1 MRVVAAI
8 GNQCGPFI
16 GPVESSPHSRRDASK
31 PYARMQGRV
40 LVEGVVALT
49 VKDQTVRVVQTAHR
63 RCQVQCRVVAV
74 FTNTGT
80 ESIQNLLCF
89 SRQIAV
95 RSLSYALLLFFCSL
109 MSIRFLCKEMS
120 GCPIPS
126 YGTTPRYRAQER
138 GTTVLSASLIRGA
151 RRSQRLSPGHH
162 RQQAQKSP
170 YATGEKN
177 GYGKTQTCP
186 SLHAGRV
193 WEPLMP
199 RAAHPEDAPP
209 RVRIEKKSIT

>member
-16 GPVESSPHSRRDASK
+16 GPVSQVLTHGVTPVNHTL
-31 PYARMQGRV
+31 RMQGRV

-95 RSLSYALLLFFCSL
+95 RSLSYALLLFL
-109 MSIRFLCKEMS
+109 LLAHVYPFLCIGNVWVIS
-120 GCPIPS
+120 SHHTAPL
-126 YGTTPRYRAQER
+126 PRYRALGER
-138 GTTVLSASLIRGA
+138 HHSAL
-151 RRSQRLSPGHH
+151 RLSHPRPKAVTAAFTRSSPTAGAKVPVCYRRKERI
-162 RQQAQKSP
+162 RQGPRPAQVFMP
-170 YATGEKN
+170 
-177 GYGKTQTCP
+177 
-186 SLHAGRV
+186 GRV
-193 WEPLMP
+193 WG
-199 RAAHPEDAPP
+199 H
-209 RVRIEKKSIT
+209 